1 MTKVKYSYNPKTLRY
16 ERARFAWGTWTL
28 RALGLLMV
36 STAFFYGLVLLHN
49 HFFETEKEKIL
60 RAENEAFRRH
70 HGIVQNDLQKAQI
83 QLAAL
88 SEKDKAI
95 YKRIFLYDKPDSGA
109 LQDETK
115 ELLHA
120 DLSDFKT
127 IIDGLKEKS
136 NKAQQKAMI
145 TSAHFAK
152 VFWPGKEDVSD
163 LLYYPTQIPVKNFTP
178 SQLACGFGE
187 HINPFHKLLYRH
199 KGIDI
204 AAEKGSE
211 VVAAGSGRVVSIVN
225 QSTPFGMGNY
235 VEIEHAKGFR
245 TRYAHLAE
253 IKVSHGQKLKQGQV
267 IGTVGMSGSA
277 IAPHLHYEI
286 SKNNESVDPL
296 YFFAEQ
302 LNERDWL
309 GLIESNKKIKQA
321 LD

>member
-16 ERARFAWGTWTL
+16 ERARFAWGAWTW
-28 RALGLLMV
+28 RFLGLLMV
-36 STAFFYGLVLLHN
+36 STAFFYGLVLLQN
-49 HFFETEKEKIL
+49 RFFETEKEKIL

-70 HGIVQNDLQKAQI
+70 HGIVENDIQKAQI
-83 QLAAL
+83 QLATL
-88 SEKDKAI
+88 SEKDQTI
-95 YKRIFLYDKPDSGA
+95 YKRIFLHDKPASASTQNG
-109 LQDETK
+109 TK

-120 DLSDFKT
+120 ELSDFKG
-127 IIDGLKEKS
+127 IISGLKEKA

-145 TSAHFAK
+145 TSNHFAK
-152 VFWPGKEDVSD
+152 LFWPKKEDVSD
-163 LLYYPTQIPVKNFTP
+163 LLYFPTQIPVKNFTA

-211 VVAAGSGRVVSIVN
+211 VLAAGSGRVISIVN

-235 VEIEHAKGFR
+235 VEIEHEKGFR
-245 TRYAHLAE
+245 SRYAHLDE
-253 IKVSHGQKLKQGQV
+253 IKVTQGQKLKQGQV

-277 IAPHLHYEI
+277 VAPHLHYEI
-286 SKNNESVDPL
+286 SKNSESIDPV

-302 LNERDWL
+302 LNEREWL